1 MRRALVVAVALA
13 TAFAET
19 AGASPAVAASPQ
31 TAAAPVADD
40 PFAGAWAEEELE
52 RAVKGPLEALDKGD
66 ITVAE
71 QRVEQLL
78 TAAASEPA
86 ERVRLMTAWAIALMI
101 HADKGD
107 PLPWLRRAAAEAR
120 TAWPA
125 DSRLRAMAL
134 SDYGTFEV
142 EQLGAAASAE
152 AEAALVEALEINR
165 ARLGP
170 GHVEALATS
179 IALGELRGQPGRTGG
194 NPERIAEAARLFEVL
209 LTADPVTGED
219 DLAPFFLD
227 WTRMLI
233 ANGQPDAACAVLDKL
248 PALEGRL
255 KLNLRFIALRTG
267 LALRD
272 AGYARQAASLIS
284 DEIPA
289 PGKPDPRQQ
298 CSG

>member
-1 MRRALVVAVALA
+1 
-13 TAFAET
+13 
-19 AGASPAVAASPQ
+19 
-31 TAAAPVADD
+31 VADD
-40 PFAGAWAEEELE
+40 PFAGPWAEEELE

-66 ITVAE
+66 LNVAE

-78 TAAASEPA
+78 TAAASDPA
-86 ERVRLMTAWAIALMI
+86 ERARLMTAWAIALMI

-165 ARLGP
+165 ARSGP
-170 GHVEALATS
+170 GHVEAIATS
-179 IALGELRGQPGRTGG
+179 VALGQLRGQPGRTEGD
-194 NPERIAEAARLFEVL
+194 PERIAEAARFFEVL
-209 LTADPVTGED
+209 LTADPVTGD
-219 DLAPFFLD
+219 DGLDQFFLD

-233 ANGQPDAACAVLDKL
+233 ANRLPDAACAVLDKL
-248 PALEGRL
+248 PGLERRL
-255 KLNLRFIALRTG
+255 KLSLVFIAFQTG
-267 LALRD
+267 VALRD
-272 AGYARQAASLIS
+272 AGYARHAASLIS
-284 DEIPA
+284 DEAPE
-289 PGKPDPRQQ
+289 PGKPDPRLR
-298 CSG
+298 CSV